1 VLHLPSDCF
10 LVVEV
15 DIPPQMVV
23 LARVTRC
30 KRTRGRSGREFEF
43 GWRGG
48 GELGF
53 IFICQ
58 LFGFSLMGGSTLVI

>member
-1 VLHLPSDCF
+1 MLHLPSDCF

-30 KRTRGRSGREFEF
+30 ERTRGRSGREFEF
-43 GWRGG
+43 GWI
-48 GELGF
+48 EEEVVNLAS
-53 IFICQ
+53 
-58 LFGFSLMGGSTLVI
+58 FSFVSCSASH